1 MKKIRLEIAGI
12 TYSQTQSGS
21 YVLTLAEVSGKRKL
35 PIVIGGFEAQA
46 IAIELEKMA
55 PNRPLTHDLFKSFC
69 EAYNVMVTEV
79 IIYKFHEGVF
89 YAKIICIKENEVTE
103 IDSRTS
109 DAIAIGVRFNCPI
122 YSYNSVLDEVGNT
135 KELGEFDEDD
145 DSSDEDNIEQL
156 ELDDPFNHD
165 VYSDDN
171 DSIEELQN
179 KLKEAIEREEY
190 EIASRLRDE
199 IAKRS
204 LK

>member
-109 DAIAIGVRFNCPI
+109 DAIAIGVRLNCPI
-122 YSYNSVLDEVGNT
+122 YSYDSVLDEVGNT
-135 KELGEFDEDD
+135 KDLGEFDEDD
-145 DSSDEDNIEQL
+145 DSSDEEDIEQL
-156 ELDDPFNHD
+156 ELDEPFD
-165 VYSDDN
+165 VHSDDS
-171 DSIEELQN
+171 DSIEELNQ

-190 EIASRLRDE
+190 ELASQLRDE
-199 IAKRS
+199 IAKRT

>member
-1 MKKIRLEIAGI
+1 MKKIRLDIAGI

-156 ELDDPFNHD
+156 ELEDPFD
-165 VYSDDN
+165 VFSDDG
-171 DSIEELQN
+171 DSIEELKN

-190 EIASRLRDE
+190 ELASNLRDE

>member
-12 TYSQTQSGS
+12 KYSQTQSGH
-21 YVLTLAEVSGKRKL
+21 YVLTLSEVSGKRKL

-69 EAYNVMVTEV
+69 EAYIVMVTEV

-145 DSSDEDNIEQL
+145 DFSDEDNIEQL

-165 VYSDDN
+165 VFSDDN

-190 EIASRLRDE
+190 ELASRLRDE
-199 IAKRS
+199 IAKRTF
-204 LK
+204 

>member
-1 MKKIRLEIAGI
+1 MKKIRLEISGI

-21 YVLTLAEVSGKRKL
+21 YVLTLSEVSGKRKL

-156 ELDDPFNHD
+156 ELDDPFD
-165 VYSDDN
+165 VFSDDN

-190 EIASRLRDE
+190 EIASNLRDE
-199 IAKRS
+199 IAKRT

>member
-156 ELDDPFNHD
+156 ELDDPFD
-165 VYSDDN
+165 VLSDDG
-171 DSIEELQN
+171 DSIEELKN

-190 EIASRLRDE
+190 ELASQLRDE

>member
-12 TYSQTQSGS
+12 TYSQTQSGH

-156 ELDDPFNHD
+156 ELDDPFD
-165 VYSDDN
+165 VLSDDG
-171 DSIEELQN
+171 DSIEELKN

-190 EIASRLRDE
+190 ELASNLRDE

>member
-79 IIYKFHEGVF
+79 IIYKFHDGVF

-156 ELDDPFNHD
+156 ELDDPFD
-165 VYSDDN
+165 VLSDDG
-171 DSIEELQN
+171 DSIEELKN

-190 EIASRLRDE
+190 ELASNLRDE

>member
-156 ELDDPFNHD
+156 ELEDPFD
-165 VYSDDN
+165 VFSDDG
-171 DSIEELQN
+171 DSIEELKN

-190 EIASRLRDE
+190 ELASNLRDE

>member
-122 YSYNSVLDEVGNT
+122 YSYNSVLEEVGNT
-135 KELGEFDEDD
+135 KDLGEFDEDD

-199 IAKRS
+199 IAKRTF
-204 LK
+204 

>member
-122 YSYNSVLDEVGNT
+122 YSFNSVLDEVGNT

-190 EIASRLRDE
+190 ELASRLRDE
-199 IAKRS
+199 IAKRTF
-204 LK
+204 

>member
-1 MKKIRLEIAGI
+1 MKKIRLEISGI

-21 YVLTLAEVSGKRKL
+21 YVLTLSEVSGKRKL

-156 ELDDPFNHD
+156 ELDDPFD
-165 VYSDDN
+165 VFSDDS

-190 EIASRLRDE
+190 ELASRLRDE
-199 IAKRS
+199 IAKRTF
-204 LK
+204 

>member
-156 ELDDPFNHD
+156 ELEDPFD
-165 VYSDDN
+165 VLSDDG
-171 DSIEELQN
+171 DSIEELKN

-190 EIASRLRDE
+190 ELASNLRDE

>member
-190 EIASRLRDE
+190 ELASRLRDE
-199 IAKRS
+199 IAKRTF
-204 LK
+204 

>member
-1 MKKIRLEIAGI
+1 MKKIRLEISGI

-21 YVLTLAEVSGKRKL
+21 YVLTLSEASGKRKL

-122 YSYNSVLDEVGNT
+122 YCYDSVLDEVGNT
-135 KELGEFDEDD
+135 KDLDEFDEDD
-145 DSSDEDNIEQL
+145 EASDEDNIEQL
-156 ELDDPFNHD
+156 ELGDSFD
-165 VYSDDN
+165 VLSDDS
-171 DSIEELQN
+171 DSIEELKH
-179 KLKEAIEREEY
+179 KLKEALEREEY
-190 EIASRLRDE
+190 ELASRLRDE
-199 IAKRS
+199 IAKRT

>member
-1 MKKIRLEIAGI
+1 MKKIRLDIAGI

-69 EAYNVMVTEV
+69 GAYNVMVTEV

-122 YSYNSVLDEVGNT
+122 YSYNSVLEEVGNT
-135 KELGEFDEDD
+135 KDLDEFDEED
-145 DSSDEDNIEQL
+145 DSSDEENIEQL
-156 ELDDPFNHD
+156 ELDEPFD
-165 VYSDDN
+165 VLSDN
-171 DSIEELQN
+171 SDSIEELKQ

-190 EIASRLRDE
+190 ELASRLRDE
-199 IAKRS
+199 IAKRT

>member
-135 KELGEFDEDD
+135 KDLGEFDEDD

-190 EIASRLRDE
+190 ELASRLRDE
-199 IAKRS
+199 IAKRTF
-204 LK
+204 

>member
-1 MKKIRLEIAGI
+1 MKKIRLEISGI

-21 YVLTLAEVSGKRKL
+21 YVLTLSEVSGKRKL

-135 KELGEFDEDD
+135 KDLDEFDEDD
-145 DSSDEDNIEQL
+145 DASDEENIEQL
-156 ELDDPFNHD
+156 ELGDSFE
-165 VYSDDN
+165 VLSDDS
-171 DSIEELQN
+171 DSIEELKH
-179 KLKEAIEREEY
+179 KLKEALEREEY
-190 EIASRLRDE
+190 ELASRLRDE